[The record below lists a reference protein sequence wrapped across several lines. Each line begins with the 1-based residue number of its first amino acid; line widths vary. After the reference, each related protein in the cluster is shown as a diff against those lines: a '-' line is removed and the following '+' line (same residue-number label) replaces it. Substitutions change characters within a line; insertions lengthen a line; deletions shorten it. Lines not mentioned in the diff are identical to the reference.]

1 MCSFFYFDIET
12 LTKGIFID
20 MTELVTKNNH
30 YYPQFLIRNWTNKD
44 GNVCKNFI
52 KTNSKIYVKPKE
64 NLFKKSVYDNDTEMQ
79 TSKDDNELSVLLKK
93 FINDTVDK
101 TQIIINGRFLQ
112 LVFKLFARQ
121 PALNKAS
128 YNSVK
133 DAILNEPFL
142 NIGVKINEKMFDTKD
157 FKRFVNHAFLS
168 STDYDI
174 SANWVKAKYV
184 FYINNTEILFILP
197 DNTKTL
203 LLPLTP
209 SIIVGIS
216 SLTEDKLNVEIKEIT
231 DEKQITSLNDKLNK
245 NCDDYFISKP

>member
-1 MCSFFYFDIET
+1 MA
-12 LTKGIFID
+12 
-20 MTELVTKNNH
+20 LVTKINH
-30 YYPQFLIRNWTNKD
+30 YYPQFLIRNWANDD

-52 KTNSKIYVKPKE
+52 KSNSKIFVKPKTI
-64 NLFKKSVYDNDTEMQ
+64 LFEKRVYDNDTETQ
-79 TSKDDNELSVLLKK
+79 TSKDDNELSNFIKNL
-93 FINDTVDK
+93 INDTVDK
-101 TQIIINGRFLQ
+101 TQILKNNKFLQ

-142 NIGVKINEKMFDTKD
+142 SLGIKRNETMFDTKN
-157 FKRFVNHAFLS
+157 FNRFVNHAFLS
-168 STDYDI
+168 CTDYDI
-174 SANWVKAKYV
+174 STNWVKAKYV
-184 FYINNTEILFILP
+184 FDINNTEIPFILP

-216 SLTEDKLNVEIKEIT
+216 SLTEDKPMVEINEIT
-231 DEKQITSLNDKLNK
+231 DEKRITSLNNELNK
-245 NCDDYFISKP
+245 NCDNYFISKD